1 VTFLLDAV
9 VWVAVLAV
17 GLPLAV
23 LAAESWIAAA
33 RRLRPPAP
41 PTDWP
46 SVAVLIPAHDEEA
59 GLPRTLLAV
68 MPQLRLGDRCLVVA
82 DNCTDGTAA
91 VARRLGAEVLERHDP
106 VNRGKGFA
114 LDAGLKHL
122 STAPPDVLV
131 LVDAD
136 CDVAPG
142 AVAVLAAAAA
152 DRPAQGINVLYPPP
166 DGGLTARLSA
176 FAFYFKN
183 VIRPLGLAG
192 LGGPC
197 HLFGTGLAIPWRL
210 LGHTRLATGNIVE
223 DLQLG
228 LDLAVAGHAARF
240 LPIPCVSGEL
250 PSGDNAAVGQRT
262 RWEHGHVRTLFTQ
275 APRLVV
281 EGIRTGRAAVLLLGL
296 DLAVPPLSLLAA
308 SSLLVITLTGG
319 WSLVGGSIGPLAVVL
334 SLCGLVAAGVFAA
347 WVRHGRTWVS
357 AADLLRLP
365 VYLMWKL
372 PIYLRLVGR
381 RQQKWVRAERSGE
394 AAMVAIDGL
403 SLHAL
408 DEAGTVG
415 KVLTELEAGRGGW
428 VATPN
433 LDILRRYR
441 RSPEFRV
448 LLDQATVRVADG
460 MPLVWAARLQGTPLP
475 GRVAGS
481 SLIGSLAAGLGAAG
495 RSVYLLGGEP
505 GAAAGA
511 AEILRRRSP
520 GLRVLGTS
528 APRIGDQ
535 FDTAPLVEA
544 IRLGG
549 MPDVVFVGLPSPKAE
564 RLIAALRP
572 AFPATWFVGV
582 GVSFSF
588 LTGQV
593 RRAPRWV
600 QGCGMEWLFRLS
612 IEPRRL
618 ARRYLVDGLP
628 FAAGLF
634 ARTLVGGRRA
644 T

>member
-1 VTFLLDAV
+1 
-9 VWVAVLAV
+9 
-17 GLPLAV
+17 
-23 LAAESWIAAA
+23 
-33 RRLRPPAP
+33 
-41 PTDWP
+41 
-46 SVAVLIPAHDEEA
+46 
-59 GLPRTLLAV
+59 
-68 MPQLRLGDRCLVVA
+68 M
-82 DNCTDGTAA
+82 
-91 VARRLGAEVLERHDP
+91 
-106 VNRGKGFA
+106 
-114 LDAGLKHL
+114 
-122 STAPPDVLV
+122 
-131 LVDAD
+131 
-136 CDVAPG
+136 
-142 AVAVLAAAAA
+142 
-152 DRPAQGINVLYPPP
+152 
-166 DGGLTARLSA
+166 
-176 FAFYFKN
+176 
-183 VIRPLGLAG
+183 
-192 LGGPC
+192 
-197 HLFGTGLAIPWRL
+197 
-210 LGHTRLATGNIVE
+210 
-223 DLQLG
+223 
-228 LDLAVAGHAARF
+228 
-240 LPIPCVSGEL
+240 
-250 PSGDNAAVGQRT
+250 
-262 RWEHGHVRTLFTQ
+262 
-275 APRLVV
+275 
-281 EGIRTGRAAVLLLGL
+281 
-296 DLAVPPLSLLAA
+296 
-308 SSLLVITLTGG
+308 VITLTGG
-319 WSLVGGSIGPLAVVL
+319 WTLVGGSIGPLAVVL
-334 SLCGLVAAGVFAA
+334 GLCGLVAAGVFAA

-381 RQQKWVRAERSGE
+381 QQQKWVRAERSGE

-403 SLHAL
+403 TLHAL

-441 RSPEFRV
+441 RSPEFRK
-448 LLDQATVRVADG
+448 LLDQATIRVADG

-481 SLIGSLAAGLGAAG
+481 SLIGSLATGLGTVG

-505 GAAAGA
+505 GAAVGA

-520 GLRVLGTS
+520 GLQVLGTS

-535 FDTAPLVEA
+535 FNTAPLVEA
-544 IRLGG
+544 LRLGG

-588 LTGQV
+588 LTGQL

-600 QGCGMEWLFRLS
+600 QRCGMEWLFRLS
-612 IEPRRL
+612 VEPRRL